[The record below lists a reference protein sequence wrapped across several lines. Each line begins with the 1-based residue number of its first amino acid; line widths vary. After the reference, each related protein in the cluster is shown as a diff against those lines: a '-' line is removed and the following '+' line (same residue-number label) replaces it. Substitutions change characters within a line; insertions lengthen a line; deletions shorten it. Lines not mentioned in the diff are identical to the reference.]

1 MATQKHIEWLLEG
14 VESWNER
21 RERDDFCPDLAGADV
36 YGEYRNAGKINDD
49 GILPLCRINFSQANL
64 TKTRFCCDNT
74 GGGADLRWSNFR
86 SANLQ
91 DSQLANSRL
100 DGAILNGAILDRAN
114 LSAAKLHSA
123 EMSNVQLEETQLFQ
137 ADLTDA
143 DLSLAY
149 LKDTNF
155 DCATL
160 VNADLSTAILTG
172 AEFAWS
178 RPWQSRLYEGAQA
191 ENKRRS
197 CMGDGESV
205 ECVSHLIGVCS
216 AIQAEHPDSVLYYR
230 GEHKDSWDL
239 RPSVMRKTK
248 KGGYIWR
255 KKESDMLLDLM
266 SVRPEDFNNT
276 TSALAQWVLA
286 QHHGLK
292 TRLLDV
298 TRNPLVAL
306 FASCESECRNG
317 RLHVFTVPKDLK
329 KSFNSDTISIIA
341 NFSKLTSAEQDLLLG
356 RTGEDISKRDPDAPL
371 DIGYEHAMRRL
382 YHLIRQEKPHFEKR
396 INPRHLY
403 QVYVVEPQ
411 QSFERIR
418 AQSGAFLISAF
429 HERFER
435 SEVLKYNTGI
445 PIYDYGKLVVP
456 KEKKERIR
464 EELRLLNVTH
474 DTLFPGLDEAA
485 RAITDRHSK

>member
-1 MATQKHIEWLLEG
+1 MATRKHIEWLLEG

-21 RERDDFCPDLAGADV
+21 RERDDFCPDLAGADI
-36 YGEYRNAGKINDD
+36 YEEFRKAGKIEDD
-49 GILPLCRINFSQANL
+49 GVLPLCRINLSCANL
-64 TKTRFCCDNT
+64 TKTRFCCNYT
-74 GGGADLRWSNFR
+74 GGGADLRWSNLR
-86 SANLQ
+86 LANLQ

-100 DGAILNGAILDRAN
+100 DGAILKGANLDRAN
-114 LSAAKLHSA
+114 LLAARLRDAK
-123 EMSNVQLEETQLFQ
+123 MSGVRLQQTDLFQ
-137 ADLTDA
+137 SDLTDA
-143 DLSLAY
+143 DLSLGC
-149 LKDTNF
+149 LKDANF
-155 DCATL
+155 VCAKL
-160 VNADLSTAILTG
+160 VNTNLSTADLTD
-172 AEFAWS
+172 AQFEWS
-178 RPWQSRLYEGAQA
+178 RPWQARLYEETQTA
-191 ENKRRS
+191 NKNQL
-197 CMGDGESV
+197 CTGDGESI
-205 ECVSHLIGVCS
+205 ECVSDLIRVCS
-216 AIQAEHPDSVLYYR
+216 TFQAEHSDSVFYYR
-230 GEHKDSWDL
+230 GEHNDIWDL
-239 RPSVMRKTK
+239 RPSVMRKTR

-255 KKESDMLLDLM
+255 KKEGDMLLDLM
-266 SVRPEDFNNT
+266 SRRPENFNHT
-276 TSALAQWVLA
+276 TSALSQWVLA

-306 FASCESECRNG
+306 FASCESDCDHG
-317 RLHVFTVPKDLK
+317 RLHVFSVPRDLK

-356 RTGEDISKRDPDAPL
+356 WTGEDVSKRDRNIPPHYKYEDAL
-371 DIGYEHAMRRL
+371 RRL

-435 SEVLKYNTGI
+435 SEVLKYNAGI

-474 DTLFPGLDEAA
+474 ETLFPGLDEAA
-485 RAITDRHSK
+485 RAVTERHSN